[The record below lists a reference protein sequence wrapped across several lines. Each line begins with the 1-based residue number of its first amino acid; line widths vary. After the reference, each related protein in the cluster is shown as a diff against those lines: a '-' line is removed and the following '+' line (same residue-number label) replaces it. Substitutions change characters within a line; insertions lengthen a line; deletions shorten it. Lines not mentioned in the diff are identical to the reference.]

1 MEMVK
6 NMDKCFFVA
15 ILSDR
20 CLHEIKNELAKC
32 LEYVQ
37 YISERLKSHDVE
49 RLWCGNAPQK
59 NGITICIKK
68 VDLCAFN

>member
-49 RLWCGNAPQK
+49 RLWCGNA
-59 NGITICIKK
+59 ICIKK